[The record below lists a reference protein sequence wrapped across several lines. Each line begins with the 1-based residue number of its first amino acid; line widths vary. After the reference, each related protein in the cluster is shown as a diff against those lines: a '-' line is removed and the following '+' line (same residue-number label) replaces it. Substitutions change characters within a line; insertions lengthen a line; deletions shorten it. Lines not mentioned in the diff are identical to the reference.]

1 MYIVEMMLMLML
13 MMNDQRYYVRTSEQA
28 SERARHRFAHFEN
41 EKLFSFSCMNIISYN
56 SHIIEKD
63 DYDDDDDD
71 EEERRRTRSKRNK
84 QGLYIEP
91 IIIKGC

>member
-1 MYIVEMMLMLML
+1 
-13 MMNDQRYYVRTSEQA
+13 
-28 SERARHRFAHFEN
+28 
-41 EKLFSFSCMNIISYN
+41 MNIISYN